1 MLVDAHLG
9 KEIHNGSIKFDPHW
23 GGASEGFKGTKYRR
37 SLSEKSQEPT
47 IDIL

>member
-1 MLVDAHLG
+1 MR
-9 KEIHNGSIKFDPHW
+9 KGSWSPRIDPHW

-47 IDIL
+47 IDKYK